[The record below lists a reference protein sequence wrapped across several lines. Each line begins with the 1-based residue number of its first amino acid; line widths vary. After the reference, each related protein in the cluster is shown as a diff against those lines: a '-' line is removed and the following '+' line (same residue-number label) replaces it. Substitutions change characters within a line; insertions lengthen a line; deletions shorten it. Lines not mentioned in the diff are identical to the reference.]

1 MEPHYGK
8 DVCLFLQKTLYGLKQ
23 GAHRFWLF
31 LLTIVRGLGCN
42 RSKAHPC
49 LYVKWAATGALLVWL
64 SWVDDCLLTGPEAEL
79 MLLKQEFMKQG
90 ECEDDGE
97 ISEFVGCIIDR
108 NRAERWLKL
117 TQPALLQSLTDE
129 FKITEA

>member
-1 MEPHYGK
+1 LVVSTHHCTWSWMQSTESASMPI
-8 DVCLFLQKTLYGLKQ
+8 CQM
-23 GAHRFWLF
+23 
-31 LLTIVRGLGCN
+31 GCY
-42 RSKAHPC
+42 RSI
-49 LYVKWAATGALLVWL
+49 TRWL

-79 MLLKQEFMKQG
+79 MLLKQEIMKQG